1 MSDAMTPTPAELAR
15 SFMSEF
21 VNVDRVSFNFTNAL
35 GCYDTSNY
43 SGDTA
48 RAALDAMLAKA
59 RKDALREAIQH
70 IRNDAWPEDG
80 TYGPEDA
87 AIQNAERA
95 TVDVCVEAIQALI
108 PTAEGEA

>member
-21 VNVDRVSFNFTNAL
+21 ANVDRVSFNFTNAL
-35 GCYDTSNY
+35 GSYDTSNY

-59 RKDALREAIQH
+59 REDALREA
-70 IRNDAWPEDG
+70 
-80 TYGPEDA
+80 A
-87 AIQNAERA
+87 AIVSRA
-95 TVDVCVEAIQALI
+95 GHSLDVEILALI
-108 PTAEGEA
+108 TKDKP